1 MNKRF
6 YSLFAIALFSCGD
19 AVEEVNTLPDV
30 ESQLQESLEALN
42 LDIPTE
48 WMEVSDSTL
57 CSLEIP
63 AEMALM
69 DKLNPDA
76 TIKYGQVSQEEDKVY
91 ENYILVIPETY
102 EELESF
108 GSSVQFDINSYNK
121 ACLEKL
127 TSGLVEFTEV
137 ETTEEELDG
146 NKAIIQKLVGSKQI
160 KEDLSIDIF
169 YELAVIEGEKG
180 YYQVLSWTLADQR
193 SKFESNMDRMTNS
206 FKEI

>member
-1 MNKRF
+1 MSKTTQQTLDDFLREA
-6 YSLFAIALFSCGD
+6 S
-19 AVEEVNTLPDV
+19 EEEEEHRTSDV
-30 ESQLQESLEALN
+30 EYE
-42 LDIPTE
+42 DRT
-48 WMEVSDSTL
+48 TL
-57 CSLEIP
+57 K
-63 AEMALM
+63 A
-69 DKLNPDA
+69 DF
-76 TIKYGQVSQEEDKVY
+76 DKVY